1 MGLRLIKKNYLK
13 GELMFN
19 SFKSKM
25 FAVFSAIGTA
35 FASAAVVDVDLTD
48 AETSITNAGT
58 AMIALAVTILGIA
71 IVWGF
76 LKKRG

>member
-1 MGLRLIKKNYLK
+1 MKL
-13 GELMFN
+13 
-19 SFKSKM
+19 FKSVKARVAGL
-25 FAVFSAIGTA
+25 FGV
-35 FASAAVVDVDLTD
+35 ASAAAMAAPVTVDLTD

-76 LKKRG
+76 LHKRG